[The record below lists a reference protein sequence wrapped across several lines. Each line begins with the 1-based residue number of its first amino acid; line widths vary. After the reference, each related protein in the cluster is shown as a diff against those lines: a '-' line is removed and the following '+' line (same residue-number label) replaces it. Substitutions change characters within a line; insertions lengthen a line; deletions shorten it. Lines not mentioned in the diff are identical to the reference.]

1 MADQRILVLGGG
13 FGGVAAA
20 RTARSLLDRNHDVTL
35 VDRNRRTFLCGSF
48 PMLIVGE
55 REAAKVSRSLGLL
68 ANRGI
73 QYVRAEVDAIDVAYK
88 TVDTSSGKLEYDYLV
103 VAPGAVYDW
112 EAVPGATNAYS
123 FYDIESARRLRR
135 KLSRFRKGRV
145 IIAVSSLPYKCPP
158 APYEVAMILDWEFR
172 RRGVRKDIELH
183 IYTPEPAP
191 LPVAG
196 PEASSRLRRDMDRR
210 GVQLHTDAAVT
221 EVSRNGGEASF
232 TDGSAMDAEIVV
244 TVPKHSIPTVIAEA
258 GLAGSSGW
266 VEVSPRSLET
276 QHPGVYAVGDVNMV
290 PMANGRGLPK
300 AGVLASSEGEAVGR
314 KIAATINGTGPAEDF
329 DGVGHCFIAY
339 SGTLAGL
346 VRGQFLAEG
355 KPNVKFR
362 PPTARGFQAKE
373 RFERDW
379 RRFRI

>member
-13 FGGVAAA
+13 FGGVAAT

-232 TDGSAMDAEIVV
+232 IDGSAMDAEIVV

>member
-1 MADQRILVLGGG
+1 
-13 FGGVAAA
+13 
-20 RTARSLLDRNHDVTL
+20 
-35 VDRNRRTFLCGSF
+35 
-48 PMLIVGE
+48 
-55 REAAKVSRSLGLL
+55 
-68 ANRGI
+68 
-73 QYVRAEVDAIDVAYK
+73 
-88 TVDTSSGKLEYDYLV
+88 
-103 VAPGAVYDW
+103 
-112 EAVPGATNAYS
+112 
-123 FYDIESARRLRR
+123 
-135 KLSRFRKGRV
+135 
-145 IIAVSSLPYKCPP
+145 
-158 APYEVAMILDWEFR
+158 MILDWEFR

-183 IYTPEPAP
+183 ICTPEPAP

-210 GVQLHTDAAVT
+210 GVQLHTDAAVA

-244 TVPKHSIPTVIAEA
+244 TVPKHSIPTVVAEA

-355 KPNVKFR
+355 KPNVKFQ